1 MRIARI
7 DGSIIKII
15 IRSPIRAGKEA
26 KKNKTGR
33 KKKED
38 KKNPE
43 VTTNKSSAIGKP
55 VSFVRE
61 K

>member
-1 MRIARI
+1 M
-7 DGSIIKII
+7 
-15 IRSPIRAGKEA
+15 PGKEA

-61 K
+61 E